1 MSEKLIRDKLPELV
15 LKERNEVL
23 NTRIADESEMLL
35 FLKQKIVEE
44 ANEVFNAKNNS
55 ELAEELADL
64 LEVIRALSTKQKI
77 VESMFLK
84 REEKHSERGGFE
96 KGIILK
102 K

>member
-23 NTRIADESEMLL
+23 NTRIADESEMLS

-84 REEKHSERGGFE
+84 REEKHSQRGGFE

>member
-23 NTRIADESEMLL
+23 DTRIADESEMLL
-35 FLKQKIVEE
+35 FLKQKIIEE

-77 VESMFLK
+77 VDFMFLK
-84 REEKHSERGGFE
+84 REAKHSERGGFE

>member
-23 NTRIADESEMLL
+23 NTRIADESEMLS

-77 VESMFLK
+77 VGSVFLK

>member
-23 NTRIADESEMLL
+23 NTRIADESEILS

-77 VESMFLK
+77 VEFMFLK